1 MKTLPFFLL
10 TLVVGCDDNSAELSK
25 LNSEIKILS
34 DRTVEYETQIQEI
47 KLESSTE
54 KARTD
59 NEKIE
64 LVSKIKNF
72 EITLKNLSNE
82 IEAFEQKEEQLNRIV
97 AYLEEQKMKTAQEHQ
112 VFIDTLTSEHKEQL
126 AGLQDEI
133 RKAESEGY
141 KRGVDIMLETYR
153 ESNQTSDNSPSI
165 QEKLKLIKIPGVQFF
180 NASLSEV
187 MEVLH
192 RQSIKFDLITSSV
205 ASRGVNILVANQDK
219 DEPRVHIT
227 LNSMPLE
234 NILQFITNMIGWN
247 LEVHEDGVYISKPPK
262 VLSRLETEHFKIT
275 PELLMLIVRAQGG
288 ADNDRDPF
296 VNNDPDPFAVN
307 SKRKPELLDTG
318 RTIREFLEQE
328 GIPFHDSE
336 GHKFSFNGSDLIVS
350 HEREALDRIKRI
362 IIRTLRQTRYD
373 ELKAGE

>member
-10 TLVVGCDDNSAELSK
+10 ILVVGCDDNSAELTK
-25 LNSEIKILS
+25 LNSEIKILF

-54 KARTD
+54 KALTD

-64 LVSKIKNF
+64 LVSKIKGL
-72 EITLKNLSNE
+72 ENE
-82 IEAFEQKEEQLNRIV
+82 LNSFKKKEELMNNLI
-97 AYLEEQKMKTAQEHQ
+97 ADFEEEKMKMILEHEE
-112 VFIDTLTSEHKEQL
+112 FIDTLTNGHKEQL

-133 RKAESEGY
+133 WKAESEGY
-141 KRGVDIMLETYR
+141 KRGVDVMLETYR
-153 ESNQTSDNSPSI
+153 ESNQTSDKSPSI

-205 ASRGVNILVANQDK
+205 ASRGVNILVANQEK
-219 DEPRVHIT
+219 DEPRVHIA

-234 NILQFITNMIGWN
+234 NVLQFITNMIGWN
-247 LEVHEDGVYISKPPK
+247 LEVHEDGVFISKPPK

-288 ADNDRDPF
+288 EDN
-296 VNNDPDPFAVN
+296 DPFADN
-307 SKRKPELLDTG
+307 TNRKRELLDSPG
-318 RTIREFLEQE
+318 RTIREFLEKE
-328 GIPFHDSE
+328 GIPFLVSE

-362 IIRTLRQTRYD
+362 ILRTLRQTRYD

>member
-1 MKTLPFFLL
+1 MKTLPFFLI
-10 TLVVGCDDNSAELSK
+10 TLVVGCDDKSTELSK

-34 DRTVEYETQIQEI
+34 DRTEEYENQIKEI
-47 KLESSTE
+47 KVEASDE
-54 KARTD
+54 KVRFD

-64 LVSKIKNF
+64 LVSKIKNL
-72 EITLKNLSNE
+72 EIMLKKLNNE
-82 IEAFEQKEEQLNRIV
+82 KKAFEQKEEVLNRLV
-97 AYLEEQKMKTAQEHQ
+97 ADLEKQKIKTAQEHQ
-112 VFIDTLTSEHKEQL
+112 DFTDTLRNEQKVQL
-126 AGLQDEI
+126 ARLQKEI
-133 RKAESEGY
+133 RKAESVAY
-141 KRGVDIMLETYR
+141 KRGIDVMLETYR
-153 ESNQTSDNSPSI
+153 ESNQTSDNIPSI
-165 QEKLKLIKIPGVQFF
+165 REKLKLIKIPGVQFF

-234 NILQFITNMIGWN
+234 NVLQFITNMIGWN

-336 GHKFSFNGSDLIVS
+336 GHKFSLNGSDLIVS